1 LRNCAISP
9 ADRRRQAQLVGND
22 LAKHYGKRNFYSI
35 DQVKQANQ
43 RQKIEIDV
51 ACWSHAL
58 FNTHADFDH
67 FHTLI
72 GEACDYASMKAEM
85 LRSISIDAVSN
96 ANADAS
102 WFDWDLSWIEFP
114 DIDLSLFDFIDF

>member
-1 LRNCAISP
+1 MRNCTISP

-22 LAKHYGKRNFYSI
+22 LAKHYGKRNFYTI
-35 DQVKQANQ
+35 DQVKQSNT
-43 RQKIEIDV
+43 RQKIDIDV

-58 FNTHADFDH
+58 FNTHEDFDR

-72 GEACDYASMKAEM
+72 GEVCDYASMKADM
-85 LRSISIDAVSN
+85 LRSISTDTTS
-96 ANADAS
+96 NADAS